1 MTIIFDGIASGML
14 LFLISVGL
22 SVTLGLM
29 NFINLAHGAFAMVGG
44 YVCVILLDRLGVP
57 FFAGVVIAALA
68 AAAFGAVLERLLYRR
83 LYGSSALDQ
92 VLFSIGLVFVAMAV
106 AHWLFG
112 PAQQPVRIPDWLQG
126 QINLPGADIGIYRA
140 FLVVLGAVVALGLHG
155 IIGVTRF
162 GAELRASVD
171 NPRVARG
178 MGIDVD
184 KVFVLTFAIGSG
196 LAGLGGA
203 VGTNLLGL
211 DPGFPLR
218 YLVYFLIVVS
228 VGGAGSITGS
238 LVAALI
244 IGICD
249 VAGKYY
255 LPDLGAFIIYTVMV
269 VMLIVRPQGLF
280 GTR

>member
-112 PAQQPVRIPDWLQG
+112 PAQQPVRIPEWLQG

-203 VGTNLLGL
+203 VGANLLGL